1 MLLLPRRFCRR
12 QGRDGDPSSLTQFV
26 KAGWAGRKCCSKAFS
41 LGSKREKR
49 FCPAITNSESGS
61 GVVGTGGR
69 IILWRPSLRHAC
81 NFQPSSYNALDKRIV
96 VMIFW
101 RGIGKDLKMK
111 RNTNTFS
118 FWKFSRAI
126 LSSICFVQFDG
137 IPEIRKANNRNEVS

>member
-12 QGRDGDPSSLTQFV
+12 QGRSGDPSSLTQFV

-81 NFQPSSYNALDKRIV
+81 NFQPSSWTLQRVRQKN
-96 VMIFW
+96 
-101 RGIGKDLKMK
+101 RGDDILTRDREGLEDEKKYK
-111 RNTNTFS
+111 YIS
-118 FWKFSRAI
+118 FWKFFRAI
-126 LSSICFVQFDG
+126 LSSIFIQWWYSRD
-137 IPEIRKANNRNEVS
+137 